1 MDIKTKLSVLWIVV
15 LFNLLFADILSIM
28 VALVNKNTLDIIGEV
43 TTTMAIAAIITN
55 IPILM
60 IYFSRSLDFKI
71 NRILNIIAG
80 FITMVFVVGGGS
92 LAPHYIIC
100 ASIEVILLILIISTA
115 WKWVASKKNIA

>member
-1 MDIKTKLSVLWIVV
+1 
-15 LFNLLFADILSIM
+15 
-28 VALVNKNTLDIIGEV
+28 
-43 TTTMAIAAIITN
+43 
-55 IPILM
+55 M

-80 FITMVFVVGGGS
+80 FITIVFVIGGGS

-100 ASIEVILLILIISTA
+100 ASIEVILIISTA